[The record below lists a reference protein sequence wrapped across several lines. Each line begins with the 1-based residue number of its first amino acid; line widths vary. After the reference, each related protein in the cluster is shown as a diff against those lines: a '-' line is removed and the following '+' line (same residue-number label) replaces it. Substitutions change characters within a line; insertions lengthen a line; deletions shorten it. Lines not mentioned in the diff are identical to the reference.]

1 MSANIA
7 VGGFQHETN
16 TFAPHKAHY
25 EEFVK
30 ADGWPGL
37 TQGDALYAVM
47 EGRNLPLSGF
57 IDAARQSG
65 HRLYPMLWCSA
76 EPSS

>member
-1 MSANIA
+1 MSAKIA

-16 TFAPHKAHY
+16 TFAPHKAEY

-47 EGRNLPLSGF
+47 AGRNLPLSGF
-57 IDAARQSG
+57 I
-65 HRLYPMLWCSA
+65 
-76 EPSS
+76 